1 MNRSI
6 TLATLIEELLYILNT
21 SKPHR
26 YSTMNR
32 MVMCSVFST
41 TTKISVNFLSNLS
54 VLIIAQIAH
63 VVNIV
68 SKRPTIKIILL
79 NNTFD

>member
-26 YSTMNR
+26 YNTMNR

-41 TTKISVNFLSNLS
+41 TIKISVNFLSNLS

-63 VVNIV
+63 IVNIV
-68 SKRPTIKIILL
+68 SKRPTIKIIL
-79 NNTFD
+79 